1 MRRVLRALSGVLIV
15 TGVLLVADAVL
26 TVVWQEPVTG
36 LYAKVHQNELGGDL
50 RKLDRAPVTPAELQ
64 ALRALHADS
73 QRIAFL
79 ARSLRRQAR
88 DGQAIGRLRIPHIH
102 ASYVLVEG
110 TDGAALQK
118 GPGHYPDTP
127 FPGMP
132 GTVGVAGH
140 RTTYLA
146 PFNKL
151 DELHKGD
158 EVQLEMPYA
167 LVTYRVE
174 QTRIV
179 QPTAVW
185 VTKSVGYNRLVMTA
199 CHPKYSAA
207 KRIAVFARQV
217 SETPRGPGARAGG

>member
-1 MRRVLRALSGVLIV
+1 MRRALRGLSSVLIA
-15 TGVLLVADAVL
+15 TGVLLVLDAVL
-26 TVVWQEPVTG
+26 TVVWQEPVTAIYG
-36 LYAKVHQNELGGDL
+36 KVRQNELGGDL
-50 RKLDRAPVTPAELQ
+50 NRLNRQPLSASERNV
-64 ALRALHADS
+64 LRLLHSDD

-79 ARSLRRQAR
+79 ARSMRRHAKE
-88 DGQAIGRLRIPHIH
+88 GQAIGRLRIPHIH
-102 ASYVLVEG
+102 ANYVMVEG
-110 TDGAALQK
+110 TDAPALRK

-151 DELHKGD
+151 DKLRKGD
-158 EVQLEMPYA
+158 EVRLEMPYA
-167 LVTYRVE
+167 IVTYRVE

-179 QPTAVW
+179 KPTALW
-185 VTKSVGYNRLVMTA
+185 VTKRVGYNRLVMTA

-217 SETPRGPGARAGG
+217 SAVISARIR

>member
-1 MRRVLRALSGVLIV
+1 MRRALRGLSSVLIA
-15 TGVLLVADAVL
+15 TGVLLVLDAVL
-26 TVVWQEPVTG
+26 TVVWQEPVTAIYG
-36 LYAKVHQNELGGDL
+36 QVRQNELGGEL
-50 RKLDRAPVTPAELQ
+50 EKLGKAPLTPSQRTVLQ
-64 ALRALHADS
+64 ALRSDQ

-79 ARSLRRQAR
+79 ARSMRRDVH
-88 DGQAIGRLRIPHIH
+88 DGQAIGRLKIPHIH
-102 ASYVLVEG
+102 ANFVMVEG
-110 TDGAALQK
+110 TDAASLRK
-118 GPGHYPDTP
+118 GPGHYPATP

-151 DELHKGD
+151 DKLRKGD
-158 EVQLEMPYA
+158 EVRLEMPYA
-167 LVTYRVE
+167 TVTYRVE

-179 QPTAVW
+179 KPTAVW
-185 VTKSVGYNRLVMTA
+185 VTRRVGYDRLVMTA

-217 SETPRGPGARAGG
+217 SAVLSARTR